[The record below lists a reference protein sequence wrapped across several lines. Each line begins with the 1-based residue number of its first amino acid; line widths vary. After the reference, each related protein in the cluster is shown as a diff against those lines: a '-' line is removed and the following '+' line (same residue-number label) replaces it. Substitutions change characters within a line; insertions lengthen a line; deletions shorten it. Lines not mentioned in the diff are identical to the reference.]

1 MDEYVTVAAASQL
14 TGVTERTL
22 RRWITGR
29 KLPAVDGHHKK
40 LVRVGDVR
48 ELMAASGRSS
58 GLVADTNGP
67 GDERAT
73 NVIDIT
79 PGRRPDMSGRPADTD
94 GQVSAAIVADLVATI
109 QRQAEEIG
117 VLRERLRA
125 IDASA
130 APSPGA
136 TQPASA
142 PPAAPVGP
150 GAAPTPT
157 ARPVAS
163 LRVRVL
169 RWLRA

>member
-1 MDEYVTVAAASQL
+1 MQDELVSVAVAGQAAGVSERTVRRWVAAGQVPAVSAPGGRLVRLVDVTAYAAQVAQQRTGASQ
-14 TGVTERTL
+14 VSA
-22 RRWITGR
+22 GR
-29 KLPAVDGHHKK
+29 PLSVE
-40 LVRVGDVR
+40 V
-48 ELMAASGRSS
+48 
-58 GLVADTNGP
+58 
-67 GDERAT
+67 
-73 NVIDIT
+73 
-79 PGRRPDMSGRPADTD
+79 SGRPADTD

-163 LRVRVL
+163 WRTRAL
-169 RWLRA
+169 RWLRG